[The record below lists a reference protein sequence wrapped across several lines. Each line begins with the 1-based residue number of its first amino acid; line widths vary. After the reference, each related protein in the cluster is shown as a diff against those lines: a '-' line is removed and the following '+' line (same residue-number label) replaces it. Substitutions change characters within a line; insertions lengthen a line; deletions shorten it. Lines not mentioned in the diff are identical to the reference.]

1 MKKNIFC
8 LLILITGFV
17 AGCTNSKIEES
28 AVPAA
33 AMQSF
38 NTKYQG
44 ATDVKWKTE
53 KKSGKI
59 IYEAEFKFNGA
70 PVEAE
75 FAEDGTFIQ
84 EED

>member
-1 MKKNIFC
+1 MKNNIFC
-8 LLILITGFV
+8 LLILVVGFV
-17 AGCTNSKIEES
+17 TGCSNSKIDAS

-38 NTKYQG
+38 TTKYQG
-44 ATDVKWKTE
+44 ASDVKWKIE
-53 KKSGKI
+53 KKSGKT

-70 PVEAE
+70 SVEAE
-75 FAEDGTFIQ
+75 FAEDGTFIK

>member
-1 MKKNIFC
+1 MKNNIFC
-8 LLILITGFV
+8 LLILVAGFV
-17 AGCTNSKIEES
+17 AGCSNSNIDAS

-44 ATDVKWKTE
+44 ASDVKWKTE
-53 KKSGKI
+53 KKSGKT

-70 PVEAE
+70 SVEAE
-75 FAEDGTFIQ
+75 FAEDGTFIK